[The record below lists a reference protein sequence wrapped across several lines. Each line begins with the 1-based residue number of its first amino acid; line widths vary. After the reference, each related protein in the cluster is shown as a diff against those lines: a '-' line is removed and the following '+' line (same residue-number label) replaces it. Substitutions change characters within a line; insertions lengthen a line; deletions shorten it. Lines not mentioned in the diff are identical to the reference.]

1 MQPSAIAAQ
10 PGIAVPPS
18 DRAGSAAGISARMDR
33 LPTTRH
39 LWVLVLLLSLG
50 GWFEIYDLIFTGYIA
65 PGLTKSG
72 LLATMSPLPTP
83 TRVSC
88 VIATAVIRHVVSESG
103 K

>member
-10 PGIAVPPS
+10 PGIVVPPS
-18 DRAGSAAGISARMDR
+18 DRADSAAGISARMDR

-65 PGLTKSG
+65 PGLAKSG
-72 LLATMSPLPTP
+72 LQQLFEIQRAALAPVL
-83 TRVSC
+83 
-88 VIATAVIRHVVSESG
+88 
-103 K
+103 